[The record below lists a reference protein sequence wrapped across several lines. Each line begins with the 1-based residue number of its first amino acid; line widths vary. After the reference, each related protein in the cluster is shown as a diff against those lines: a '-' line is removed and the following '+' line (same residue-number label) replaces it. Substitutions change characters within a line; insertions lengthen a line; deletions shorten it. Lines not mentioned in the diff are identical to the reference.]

1 MFQGGRVMVSSR
13 DVARVF
19 EREHR
24 TILQAVREL
33 NCSPSFNEQNFL
45 RVNYQDIKGETRP
58 EILMTRDGS
67 VISADVFPC
76 PRSGTAKKGPNSH
89 ATGLYFPVILN
100 YTRVR
105 VWGIVARSRRVLG
118 IIGQPNTMFY

>member
-1 MFQGGRVMVSSR
+1 MLQGGRVMVSSR

-19 EREHR
+19 GKEHKNV
-24 TILQAVREL
+24 LQAINAL
-33 NCSPSFNEQNFL
+33 DCSPSFTELNFQPSE
-45 RVNYQDIKGETRP
+45 YQDITGRTLP
-58 EILMTRDGS
+58 EILMTRDAS
-67 VISADVFPC
+67 VISAGVFPW

-118 IIGQPNTMFY
+118 INGRPNTMFY

>member
-1 MFQGGRVMVSSR
+1 MVSSR

-19 EREHR
+19 GKEHSKVLR
-24 TILQAVREL
+24 DIRALE
-33 NCSPSFNEQNFL
+33 CSPAFNEANFGF
-45 RVNYQDIKGETRP
+45 VNYQDSKGETRP

-76 PRSGTAKKGPNSH
+76 PRSGTAQKGPNSH
-89 ATGLYFPVILN
+89 ATGLCFPVILN

-105 VWGIVARSRRVLG
+105 VWGIVTRSRRVLG
-118 IIGQPNTMFY
+118 IIGRPNTMFY